1 MSVPVRLYG
10 AAMPDPTWSLLYEP
24 VILRDDEDGIVYQGG
39 AFPTEAEAQKVLD
52 IWRSEGRSEPM
63 AVNLVTVYQ
72 TAEQWIA
79 DR

>member
-1 MSVPVRLYG
+1 MPVPARLYG
-10 AAMPDPTWSLLYEP
+10 AGMPDPTPSVVYEP
-24 VILRDDEDGIVYQGG
+24 VLLRDDEDGIVHQGG

-52 IWRSEGRSEPM
+52 IWRSEGRSERM
-63 AVNLVTVYQ
+63 AVNLVPVYQ